1 MWRHLIEFMR
11 NKTAQVMEAAGDR
24 VDSLISL
31 LSSNWLRGQQPTSR
45 NSLVWDFRCN
55 ENVSN
60 CVLDNSSSIEKV
72 FSNESSENGDS
83 SDLSN
88 NESTSFCE
96 TDSSSSSSL
105 DFDDQEALDAKLMAL
120 YNKK

>member
-1 MWRHLIEFMR
+1 
-11 NKTAQVMEAAGDR
+11 MEAAGDR

-55 ENVSN
+55 EYVSN